1 MRLGKAV
8 LAVFGEI
15 HPRILRRIGDRGPAA
30 GFEVFLDRVPQ
41 PKQKGGKA
49 RPPLKT
55 SAFQPVHRD
64 FAFVVDRDVGSEQI
78 LRSARSADRELITD
92 AGVFDIYEGEALGT
106 DKKSV
111 AIWLILQPVE
121 RTLTDD
127 EIEAVAT
134 KVVANVEKQTGGI
147 LRS

>member
-1 MRLGKAV
+1 M
-8 LAVFGEI
+8 
-15 HPRILRRIGDRGPAA
+15 
-30 GFEVFLDRVPQ
+30 
-41 PKQKGGKA
+41 GG
-49 RPPLKT
+49 
-55 SAFQPVHRD
+55 
-64 FAFVVDRDVGSEQI
+64 EQI
-78 LRSARSADRELITD
+78 LRSARSADRELIAD

-134 KVVANVEKQTGGI
+134 KVVANVEKQTGGT
-147 LRS
+147 LRG